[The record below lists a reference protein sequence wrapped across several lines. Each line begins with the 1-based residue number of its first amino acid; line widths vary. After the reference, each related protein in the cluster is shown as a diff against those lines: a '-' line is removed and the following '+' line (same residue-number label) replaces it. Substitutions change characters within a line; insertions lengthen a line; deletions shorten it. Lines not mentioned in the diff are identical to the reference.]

1 MQIITLYTE
10 IKNKKPF
17 TVVTKIIENLGIKQ
31 GYTKLPME
39 KDVNIYKAHSDYLY
53 KEKLSSLNKP
63 QIYLPIQCTP
73 GLVRIM
79 TLQRCLCSNPQ
90 DLWICHLTRQKGFA
104 DKFKVIS
111 LEDYPGLYRWADVI
125 TGSLRSGG
133 SSPAVVRGKC
143 DNGSWVREITVLQA
157 VKMKKGNHELR
168 NVGVLGELGKTK
180 KQFLL

>member
-1 MQIITLYTE
+1 MQIITL
-10 IKNKKPF
+10 
-17 TVVTKIIENLGIKQ
+17 VTKIIENLGIKK
-31 GYTKLPME
+31 GYTKLPVE
-39 KDVNIYKAHSDYLY
+39 NDVKIYKAHSDYLY
-53 KEKLSSLNKP
+53 KDKVSSLNKS

-90 DLWICHLTRQKGFA
+90 DLWVCHLTRQKGFA

-125 TGSLRSGG
+125 IGSLRSGG

-143 DNGSWVREITVLQA
+143 DHASWVREMLCYRLWKWRKGA
-157 VKMKKGNHELR
+157 VS
-168 NVGVLGELGKTK
+168 
-180 KQFLL
+180 